1 MKILIYMPFADWI
14 PHLATD
20 LEIAA
25 KHIDSGDDVHIIQCS
40 GDLAS
45 CEPNP
50 NHYSL
55 RCNSCKSKRNKG
67 LDLIKLPEE
76 NRHELALDKFNQSL
90 EIPDFPTIQDL
101 KDFQINNVD
110 IGMAVTSTLISMVR
124 EPYPDVQYY
133 KQFINK
139 NLPMSLA
146 VYNAMEYYL
155 KEIKPDIFY
164 LFNGRYAAL
173 RPALRAAQKLG
184 VKTYVHERAGVL
196 NRYSLTEDTYPHD
209 LEYQKSQIEQCW
221 NDERP
226 IAEKE
231 ELARQWFEERR
242 GGKDQSWHSYT
253 KSQIKGNLP
262 EDFDP
267 TKRNIAIFISSQDE
281 FESVAGW
288 ENPIYRD
295 QIDAIN
301 SIINGNIDENIRFH
315 LRIHPNLKGL
325 KNTQTRELSKLEA
338 SNLTVIPAES
348 SIDSYELMDACEKI
362 ITFGS
367 TMGIESVFWG
377 KTSILVGRSL
387 YENVGGCYI
396 PKTHDELIYML
407 NSNLTAKPNTG
418 ALKYSYKQAIHGHPY
433 VYYSPESVRG
443 GKFMG
448 EYLTNP
454 IITQMKSKILSV
466 DLFSKLIF
474 NLAYSIRKLT
484 WKLRRT

>member
-25 KHIDSGDDVHIIQCS
+25 KHIDNGDDVHIIQCS

-55 RCNSCKSKRNKG
+55 RCSSCKSKRNKG
-67 LDLIKLPEE
+67 LDLIKLPKE
-76 NRHELALDKFNQSL
+76 NRHELSLHKFDQSL
-90 EIPDFPTIQDL
+90 ERPDFSTIQDL
-101 KDFQINNVD
+101 KDFQINDVD
-110 IGMAVTSTLISMVR
+110 IGMGVTSTLISMVR

-155 KEIKPDIFY
+155 EEIKPDVFY

-209 LEYQKSQIEQCW
+209 IEYQKSKIQQHW

-226 IAEKE
+226 IVEKK
-231 ELARQWFEERR
+231 ELARQWYEERR
-242 GGKDQSWHSYT
+242 GGKDQSWHSFT
-253 KSQIKGNLP
+253 KSQVKGNLP

-281 FESVAGW
+281 FESIAGW
-288 ENPIYRD
+288 ENPIYKD

-301 SIINGNIDENIRFH
+301 SIINGDVDENIRFY

-325 KNTQTRELSKLEA
+325 KNTQTRELSELKA
-338 SNLTVIPAES
+338 SNLTVIPAEA

-367 TMGIESVFWG
+367 TMGIEGVFWG
-377 KTSILVGRSL
+377 KPSILVGRAL
-387 YENVGGCYI
+387 YENVRGCYI
-396 PKTHDELIYML
+396 PATQGELIDMI
-407 NSNLTAKPNTG
+407 NQNLIAKPNTG
-418 ALKYSYKQAIHGHPY
+418 ALKYSYMQSVAGYPY

-448 EYLTNP
+448 VYLTNP
-454 IITQMKSKILSV
+454 IITQIKAKILSV

-474 NLAYSIRKLT
+474 NFVYAVRKLT

>member
-1 MKILIYMPFADWI
+1 MKILMYMPFADWI

-25 KHIDSGDDVHIIQCS
+25 KHIDNGDDVHIIQCS

-50 NHYSL
+50 NHFPM
-55 RCNSCKSKRNKG
+55 RCRLCRSKRNKG
-67 LDLIKLPEE
+67 LKLIKLPEE
-76 NRHELALDKFNQSL
+76 NRHELSLDKFDQCL
-90 EIPDFPTIQDL
+90 KIPDFHTIQDL
-101 KDFQINNVD
+101 KDFQINNID
-110 IGMAVTSTLISMVR
+110 IGMAVTSTLISMIR
-124 EPYPDVQYY
+124 EPYPDIKYY
-133 KQFINK
+133 KQFISK

-146 VYNAMEYYL
+146 VYNAIEYYL

-173 RPALRAAQKLG
+173 RPALRASQRLG

-196 NRYSLTEDTYPHD
+196 ERYSLTEDTYPHD
-209 LEYQKSQIEQCW
+209 LEYQKRQIEQHW

-231 ELARQWFEERR
+231 ELARQWYVGRR
-242 GGKDQSWHSYT
+242 GGMDQSWHSFT

-262 EDFDP
+262 KDFNP
-267 TKRNIAIFISSQDE
+267 NKRNIAIFISSDDE

-288 ENPIYRD
+288 DYPIYKN

-301 SIINGNIDENIRFH
+301 SIINDGIDENIRFY

-325 KNTQTRELSKLEA
+325 KNTQTRELSRLEA
-338 SNLTVIPAES
+338 PNLTIIPAEA

-377 KTSILVGRSL
+377 KPSILVGRAL
-387 YENVGGCYI
+387 YENVDGCYI
-396 PKTHDELIYML
+396 PETHDELIDMI
-407 NSNLTAKPNTG
+407 NQNLIAKPNTG
-418 ALKYSYKQAIHGHPY
+418 ALKYSYMQSIDGYPY

-448 EYLTNP
+448 VYLTNP
-454 IITQMKSKILSV
+454 IITQIKAKILSV

-474 NLAYSIRKLT
+474 NLAYSVRKLT